1 MEQDKE
7 GKPSSEK
14 VTNIKEE
21 MKRIREGVLCSLED
35 IFFLQHWS
43 QIKGNNNLQHL
54 MKQRSASGT

>member
-21 MKRIREGVLCSLED
+21 MKRKREGALCSLED
-35 IFFLQHWS
+35 IFFLQH
-43 QIKGNNNLQHL
+43 
-54 MKQRSASGT
+54 